1 MRIASVRIRNF
12 RSLVDVR
19 LPLSR
24 GTVII
29 GENNTGKSAVV
40 DALRF
45 VLSRPGARRIQP
57 AEYDFHL
64 PDPKTDPRAGDGI
77 IVEVVFREEMPDE
90 WPDEAIQELLPVI
103 QTDVANDIRS
113 VYLRY
118 TYRYNPK
125 TKAFDALWAFTN
137 AKGEELKGKGVLGSA
152 AMPILY
158 RTVPL
163 FYLSALRDVTDEF
176 GTRSQFWGRLLR
188 TLSIPEAEHAE
199 IQAQLEQINARIL
212 AADPRLKNVTNTLD
226 QLQHVVATATKDA
239 VSVRALPLRIWDLL
253 ERADIVLRAKNTA
266 TSFPL
271 VRHGQGV
278 QSLAV
283 LFLFQAFVEHLLT
296 ESYAKYSEPLL
307 ALEEPEAH
315 LHPQAA
321 RALWSRIEALPGQKL
336 ITSHSPYFVQHVPF
350 RKLIVLRRAG
360 AQTRACWLPS
370 SFEVALPDTPELR
383 AFVKKRAAKFSY
395 DTESRIL
402 HVRGTVDEG
411 ECKGLMACF
420 VDPGTRAAHHAAVRA
435 LQKRSQSFVTDDELA
450 QLETFAR
457 RIRGEILFSRVW
469 LLCEGQSDYVILR
482 AMAEAMKTPFD
493 SHGVSVIDYQ
503 NSGSPGAFVA
513 LARALEFPWF
523 MVCDNDTGGADQVAQ
538 VKSKGVSDQD
548 VQQRVTMLPK
558 YDIEGYLAERFSA
571 ELGPIA
577 AKLGAKIGAAPGTP
591 EFPLELAEF
600 LRTKKTEYAG
610 HFAELVSK
618 WDASRVPEPLAT
630 VIKNCIEAANA

>member
-1 MRIASVRIRNF
+1 MKIAYVRIRNF

-29 GENNTGKSAVV
+29 GENNTGKSAVL

-45 VLSRPGARRIQP
+45 VLSRPGARRTQP

-77 IVEVVFREEMPDE
+77 TVEVVLREEQPDE
-90 WPDEAIQELLPVI
+90 WPEEVIQDLLQII
-103 QTDVANDIRS
+103 QTDVATDIRS

-118 TYRYNPK
+118 TYRYNSK
-125 TKAFDALWAFTN
+125 TKSFDALWAFTN

-152 AMPILY
+152 VMPILY
-158 RTVPL
+158 RTMPL

-176 GTRSQFWGRLLR
+176 GTRSQFWVRLLR
-188 TLSIPEAEHAE
+188 ALNIPEAEQAK
-199 IQAQLEQINARIL
+199 IQAQLEKVNERIL
-212 AADPRLKNVTNTLD
+212 AADPRLKKVTDTLD

-239 VSVRALPLRIWDLL
+239 VSVRALPLRVWDLL
-253 ERADIVLRAKNTA
+253 ERADLVLRAKNTA

-271 VRHGQGV
+271 MRHGQGV

-283 LFLFQAFVEHLLT
+283 LFLFQAFVEHLLG

-350 RKLIVLRRAG
+350 RNLIVLRRAG
-360 AQTRACWLPS
+360 AQTHACWLPR
-370 SFEVALPDTPELR
+370 SFQTELLDGPELR
-383 AFVKKRAAKFSY
+383 AFVKKRAAKLGY
-395 DTESRIL
+395 DPLTRLLE
-402 HVRGTVDEG
+402 VRGTLDDG

-420 VDPGTRAAHHAAVRA
+420 TDPGTRAAQHAAIRA
-435 LQKRSQSFVTDDELA
+435 LQQRSQSFVTDDDLA

-482 AMAEAMKTPFD
+482 ALAVALKTPFD

-523 MVCDNDTGGADQVAQ
+523 MLCDNDSGGAAQVAQ
-538 VKSKGVSDQD
+538 VKSKGVPDQEI
-548 VQQRVTMLPK
+548 QQRVTMLPM
-558 YDIEGYLAERFSA
+558 YDIEGYLAKRFSA

-577 AKLGAKIGAAPGTP
+577 ATLGAKIVAAPGTP
-591 EFPLELAEF
+591 EFPLELAAF

-610 HFAELVSK
+610 HFAELASK
-618 WDASRVPEPLAT
+618 WGPAKVPEPLAT

>member
-12 RSLVDVR
+12 RSLVDIR

-29 GENNTGKSAVV
+29 GENNTGKSAVL

-45 VLSRPGARRIQP
+45 VLSRPGARRPQP

-64 PDPKTDPRAGDGI
+64 PDPKTDPRAGEGI
-77 IVEVVFREEMPDE
+77 IIEIVFREELPDE
-90 WPDEAIQELLPVI
+90 WSDEAIQELLPVI
-103 QTDVANDIRS
+103 QADVANDIRS

-118 TYRYNPK
+118 TYRYNPNSK
-125 TKAFDALWAFTN
+125 SFDALWAFTN

-152 AMPILY
+152 VMPLLY

-176 GTRSQFWGRLLR
+176 GTRSQFWVRLLKA
-188 TLSIPEAEHAE
+188 LSIPEAEHAE
-199 IQAQLEQINARIL
+199 IQAQLEQVNARIL
-212 AADPRLKNVTNTLD
+212 AADPRLKNVTDTLD
-226 QLQHVVATATKDA
+226 QLQHVVATATKNA

-253 ERADIVLRAKNTA
+253 ERAEIVLRAKNTA

-271 VRHGQGV
+271 IRHGQGV

-321 RALWSRIEALPGQKL
+321 RALWSRIDALPGQKL
-336 ITSHSPYFVQHVPF
+336 VTSHSPYFVQHVPF
-350 RKLIVLRRAG
+350 RNLIVLRRAG

-370 SFEVALPDTPELR
+370 SFEAVLPDTPELR
-383 AFVKKRAAKFSY
+383 TFVKKRAAKFSY
-395 DTESRIL
+395 STDTKML
-402 HVRGTVDEG
+402 QVRGTLDEG

-420 VDPGTRAAHHAAVRA
+420 TDPKTRVTHHAAIRA
-435 LQKRSQSFVTDDELA
+435 LQQSSKSFVTDDELA

-469 LLCEGQSDYVILR
+469 LLCEGQSDYMILR
-482 AMAEAMKTPFD
+482 AMAEAMKTPLD

-513 LARALEFPWF
+513 LARALEVPWF
-523 MVCDNDTGGADQVAQ
+523 MVCDNDSGGVDQVDM
-538 VKSKGVSDQD
+538 VKSKGVSEQEI
-548 VQQRVTMLPK
+548 QQRVYMLPK

-571 ELGPIA
+571 ELAPIA
-577 AKLGAKIGAAPGTP
+577 ATLGAKFGTAPGTP
-591 EFPLELAEF
+591 EFPLELAAF

-610 HFAELVSK
+610 QFSQLVSEWEPSK
-618 WDASRVPEPLAT
+618 VPDPIAT
-630 VIKNCIEAANA
+630 VIKKCTEAANA